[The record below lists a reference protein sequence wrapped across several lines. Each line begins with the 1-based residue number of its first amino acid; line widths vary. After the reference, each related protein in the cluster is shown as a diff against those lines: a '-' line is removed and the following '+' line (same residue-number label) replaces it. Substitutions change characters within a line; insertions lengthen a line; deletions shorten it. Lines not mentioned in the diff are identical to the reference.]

1 MHQKFPIYV
10 NLLCQLSVHLELA
23 LLKVPKWYVRCHSII
38 RLTMRYT
45 LFHALR
51 IPRTS
56 FTPIHHLPALNSR
69 PTPRSTQLTQFTKQ
83 PPNYRCF
90 HTSPIQHQSPPASST
105 HPPSR
110 RSTPNPHTNFYRT
123 HGRALLKALTLA
135 FFTYQVVYW
144 AWLVLE
150 TEEIKAD
157 KSREIEKLESEVRL
171 LDEERKG
178 GRTAEGDTG

>member
-1 MHQKFPIYV
+1 LHQKFRYTSIY
-10 NLLCQLSVHLELA
+10 CQLSVHLALA
-23 LLKVPKWYVRCHSII
+23 LFKVPKWYVRRHSII

-45 LFHALR
+45 LSHALR

-56 FTPIHHLPALNSR
+56 FTTMHHLPALNSR
-69 PTPRSTQLTQFTKQ
+69 PTTRSIQLTQFTKQ
-83 PPNYRCF
+83 PPDCRCF
-90 HTSPIQHQSPPASST
+90 HTSPIQHQNPPASSA

-178 GRTAEGDTG
+178 AKAAEGNTG